1 MPRRSGPSATP
12 SSTSTSAAPRVDRPP
27 PTHEPPGIVDRA
39 HLLAEQLGLPIR
51 DRRLLDQALT
61 HTSWLHE
68 HPGEA
73 AGHNERLEFLGDA
86 VVNLA
91 ISEALYARH
100 PDDDEGVL
108 SARRAAIVSATGLAT
123 LAERIELGTFLS
135 LGEGEAARPGPQR
148 PSILASAFE
157 ALLGALILDVGWETT
172 RDWVIQTASPE
183 IEAGVAPVFL
193 KSPKSRLQ
201 EETQRTTGGRPA
213 YRVLEAVGPDHE
225 KVFRVEV
232 AVAGEVLGMGIGRS
246 RRVAETAAAAEA
258 VEVLAARAAEA
269 AEAAARNRDATRDS
283 EAPEIDGADSA
294 S

>member
-1 MPRRSGPSATP
+1 M
-12 SSTSTSAAPRVDRPP
+12 
-27 PTHEPPGIVDRA
+27 DRA
-39 HLLAEQLGLPIR
+39 DLLAEQLGLQIR
-51 DRRLLDQALT
+51 DRRLLAQALT

-91 ISEALYARH
+91 VSEALYARH

-123 LAERIELGTFLS
+123 LAARIDLGSFLS
-135 LGEGEAARPGPQR
+135 LGEGEAGRLGPGM

-157 ALLGALILDVGWETT
+157 ALAGALLLDVGWEET
-172 RDWVIQTASPE
+172 RDWLIRTAAQE
-183 IEAGVAPVFL
+183 IDAAVPPAFL

-201 EETQRTTGGRPA
+201 EETQRTTGSRPA
-213 YRVLEAVGPDHE
+213 YRVLEAIGPDHE

-232 AVAGEVLGMGIGRS
+232 SVAGEVLGMGVGRS

-258 VEVLAARAAEA
+258 VEVLAARAA
-269 AEAAARNRDATRDS
+269 AARDALA
-283 EAPEIDGADSA
+283 EQAG
-294 S
+294 

>member
-1 MPRRSGPSATP
+1 
-12 SSTSTSAAPRVDRPP
+12 
-27 PTHEPPGIVDRA
+27 VDRA
-39 HLLAEQLGLPIR
+39 ELLAEQLGLQIR
-51 DRRLLDQALT
+51 DRRLLAQALT

-91 ISEALYARH
+91 VSEALYARH

-123 LAERIELGTFLS
+123 LADRIDLGSFLS
-135 LGEGEAARPGPQR
+135 LGEGEAGRLGPGM

-157 ALLGALILDVGWETT
+157 ALAGALLLDVGWEAT
-172 RDWVIQTASPE
+172 RDWLIRTAAQE
-183 IEAGVAPVFL
+183 IDAAVPPAFL

-201 EETQRTTGGRPA
+201 EETQRTTGSRPV
-213 YRVLEAVGPDHE
+213 YRVVEAAGPDHE

-232 AVAGEVLGMGIGRS
+232 SVAGEVLGMGVGRS

-258 VEVLAARAAEA
+258 VEVLGARAAAAREA
-269 AEAAARNRDATRDS
+269 AVAERA
-283 EAPEIDGADSA
+283 G
-294 S
+294 

>member
-1 MPRRSGPSATP
+1 M
-12 SSTSTSAAPRVDRPP
+12 
-27 PTHEPPGIVDRA
+27 DRA
-39 HLLAEQLGLPIR
+39 DLLAEQLGLPVR
-51 DRRLLDQALT
+51 DKRLLAQALT

-91 ISEALYARH
+91 VSEALYARH

-108 SARRAAIVSATGLAT
+108 SARRAAIVSSTGLAR
-123 LAERIELGTFLS
+123 LASRIDLGEFLS
-135 LGEGEAARPGPQR
+135 LGEGESGRAGRER

-157 ALLGALILDVGWETT
+157 ALVGALLLDLGWETT
-172 RDWVIQTASPE
+172 RDWLIRTAGPE
-183 IEAGVAPVFL
+183 VDAGLAPVLL

-201 EETQRTTGGRPA
+201 EATQRSSGGRPT
-213 YRVLEAVGPDHE
+213 YRVLDATGPDHD

-232 AVAGEVLGMGIGRS
+232 SVGGEVLGTGVGPS

-258 VEVLAARAAEA
+258 VEVLAARESAASVDTVESANTAEHAATAEGARTATAVPEA
-269 AEAAARNRDATRDS
+269 V
-283 EAPEIDGADSA
+283 P
-294 S
+294 

>member
-1 MPRRSGPSATP
+1 M
-12 SSTSTSAAPRVDRPP
+12 
-27 PTHEPPGIVDRA
+27 ERA
-39 HLLAEQLGLPIR
+39 DLLAERLGLPVR
-51 DRRLLDQALT
+51 DRRLLAQALT

-86 VVNLA
+86 VINLA
-91 ISEALYARH
+91 VSEALYARH

-123 LAERIELGTFLS
+123 LASRMDLGSFLS
-135 LGEGEAARPGPQR
+135 LGEGESGRSGRER

-157 ALLGALILDVGWETT
+157 AIAGALLLDVGWDAT
-172 RDWVIQTASPE
+172 RDWVLRTAAPE
-183 IEAGVAPVFL
+183 IDAGLAPVLL

-201 EETQRTTGGRPA
+201 EATQRTGGSRPA
-213 YRVLEAVGPDHE
+213 YRVLEALGPDHE

-232 AVAGEVLGMGIGRS
+232 SVGGEVLGLGVGAS

-258 VEVLAARAAEA
+258 VEALADREMAAPTTGTA
-269 AEAAARNRDATRDS
+269 AS
-283 EAPEIDGADSA
+283 S
-294 S
+294 

>member
-1 MPRRSGPSATP
+1 M
-12 SSTSTSAAPRVDRPP
+12 
-27 PTHEPPGIVDRA
+27 DRA
-39 HLLAEQLGLPIR
+39 DLLAEQLGLRIR
-51 DRRLLDQALT
+51 DRRLLAQALT

-91 ISEALYARH
+91 VSEALYAKH

-123 LAERIELGTFLS
+123 LADRMDLGSYLS
-135 LGEGEAARPGPQR
+135 LGEGEAGRVGPGM

-157 ALLGALILDVGWETT
+157 AVAGALLLDVGWEAT
-172 RDWVIQTASPE
+172 RDWVIRTAALE
-183 IEAGVAPVFL
+183 VDAALAPAFL

-201 EETQRTTGGRPA
+201 EETQRATGSRPA
-213 YRVLEAVGPDHE
+213 YRVVEAAGPDHD

-232 AVAGEVLGMGIGRS
+232 WVAGEVLGMGVGRS

-258 VEVLAARAAEA
+258 VAVLAARAA
-269 AEAAARNRDATRDS
+269 AARD
-283 EAPEIDGADSA
+283 DGMSTLEGGVAALDDGIA
-294 S
+294 ERAG

>member
-1 MPRRSGPSATP
+1 M
-12 SSTSTSAAPRVDRPP
+12 
-27 PTHEPPGIVDRA
+27 ERA
-39 HLLAEQLGLPIR
+39 DLLAEQLGLPVR
-51 DRRLLDQALT
+51 DRRLLAQALT

-86 VVNLA
+86 VINLA
-91 ISEALYARH
+91 VSEALYARH

-123 LAERIELGTFLS
+123 LAQRLDLGAFLS
-135 LGEGEAARPGPQR
+135 LGEGESGRAGRER

-157 ALLGALILDVGWETT
+157 AVAGALLLDIGWDAT
-172 RDWVIQTASPE
+172 RDWVIRTAAAE
-183 IEAGVAPVFL
+183 IDAGLAPVLL

-201 EETQRTTGGRPA
+201 EATQRASGGRPA
-213 YRVLEAVGPDHE
+213 YRVLEAVGPDHD

-232 AVAGEVLGMGIGRS
+232 SVAGEVLGSGVGPS

-258 VEVLAARAAEA
+258 VEVLTARESTAADAEP
-269 AEAAARNRDATRDS
+269 S
-283 EAPEIDGADSA
+283 GMPS
-294 S
+294 

>member
-1 MPRRSGPSATP
+1 
-12 SSTSTSAAPRVDRPP
+12 
-27 PTHEPPGIVDRA
+27 VDRA
-39 HLLAEQLGLPIR
+39 DLLAEQLGLPIR
-51 DRRLLDQALT
+51 DRRLLAQALT

-108 SARRAAIVSATGLAT
+108 SARRAAIVSATGLAA
-123 LAERIELGTFLS
+123 LAERIQLGGFLS
-135 LGEGEAARPGPQR
+135 LGEGEAGRVGPQR

-157 ALLGALILDVGWETT
+157 ALTGALLLDVGWDAT
-172 RDWVIQTASPE
+172 RDWLIRTAAPE
-183 IEAGVAPVFL
+183 IDAGIAPGML

-201 EETQRTTGGRPA
+201 EETQRTSGGRPA
-213 YRVLEAVGPDHE
+213 YRVLEAVGPDHD
-225 KVFRVEV
+225 KIFRVDV
-232 AVAGEVLGMGIGRS
+232 SVAGEVLGTGVGPS

-258 VEVLAARAAEA
+258 VEVLAARHAERAQELAEGLDAAAEVA
-269 AEAAARNRDATRDS
+269 TELETSADVVPRRARRSMRRA
-283 EAPEIDGADSA
+283 G
-294 S
+294 